1 MENIFFDTSYTSLTE
16 MLIKVIAF
24 LLISGLLL
32 YVIYFALTKFLFRKN
47 KHRKEI
53 NLRLVFLWTIF
64 AYFILFNVYIF
75 VLFYRNG
82 IDSLHWTN
90 AKIYLGIIAQ
100 LTIYIGLL
108 AYFSSSSQTGSSF
121 FFTGLYTLMLSGAMI
136 YTSFILRKRTVNALY
151 FFTILGVFEIA
162 YFIDIYQKPSMASI
176 VEFVILGWQ
185 ILALIYLWINKN
197 KLFLRD

>member
-1 MENIFFDTSYTSLTE
+1 MENIFFDTNYTSLTD

-32 YVIYFALTKFLFRKN
+32 FVIYLMLTKLLFRKN

-90 AKIYLGIIAQ
+90 AKFYLGIIVQ

-108 AYFSSSSQTGSSF
+108 AYFF
-121 FFTGLYTLMLSGAMI
+121 IKRLSLKKI
-136 YTSFILRKRTVNALY
+136 INEK
-151 FFTILGVFEIA
+151 
-162 YFIDIYQKPSMASI
+162 SI
-176 VEFVILGWQ
+176 
-185 ILALIYLWINKN
+185 N
-197 KLFLRD
+197 

>member
-1 MENIFFDTSYTSLTE
+1 MENIFFDIGYTSLTD
-16 MLIKVIAF
+16 LLFKVIAF
-24 LLISGLLL
+24 LLVSGLLL
-32 YVIYFALTKFLFRKN
+32 YVIYLALTKIIFRKN

-90 AKIYLGIIAQ
+90 AKFYLGIIAH

-108 AYFSSSSQTGSSF
+108 AYF
-121 FFTGLYTLMLSGAMI
+121 
-136 YTSFILRKRTVNALY
+136 FIKSHSLKKIIN
-151 FFTILGVFEIA
+151 E
-162 YFIDIYQKPSMASI
+162 KSI
-176 VEFVILGWQ
+176 
-185 ILALIYLWINKN
+185 N
-197 KLFLRD
+197 